1 MSSRVLKKLH
11 GDNELEVLDQEASD
25 IDNDNSFIG
34 SSGARKKQFDGNRY
48 DLFQQSMSESEV
60 KEDDNETEHNSTA
73 APNPTETKKKRKK
86 RKKRSGKQGAY
97 HRSSEDNADIDELA
111 RTFKGIGR
119 TVNDENVPLPENQ
132 SAATNT
138 NLLSTKAL
146 LSIQHKNLNPSF
158 EMKRMFGSKVVQM
171 KHSNDRRNGRGRPFK
186 TTWLVTPKDNW
197 PPATKTGISMT
208 IDSLKSSETE
218 TTAANRNSSSNRLNT
233 AKGVQWYVFEHSVG
247 YRQLQQKFLTAVESM
262 DSDNII
268 KVINQQP
275 YHVDSLIQMSE
286 LCKMSEDHAMASELI
301 EHAILA
307 LETAFHSTFSLTT
320 GNSRLDYCRQE
331 NRALFIVLF
340 KHAQYLEGRAC
351 ARTAL
356 EVAKLILTFDP
367 VTDPLAMIL
376 VLDYYALRSKQYEW
390 LVQLY
395 DEWGSSHN
403 LAQLPNMAYSYAL
416 ALFYLNKNAD
426 LDSADK
432 AIQYAIMMFPGVVK
446 PLLDALSVQVDS
458 RANSHQ
464 YISTSS
470 YDNQPAALQQLTSLY
485 VSRSKTV
492 WRDADILPWL
502 SKNVNAVLD
511 RVDAK
516 DPMVKDFSAKRSQ
529 RYKNPPRPILR
540 HIILSDFKEKVP
552 LAPFINQETEPIV
565 MYDPLPPLD
574 SINIYERPIL
584 TTPSRL
590 LPDASPLSMFFQSLL
605 PNFNV
610 QGGRFVAPETLAAAA
625 DLGAQNNGQNPDT
638 DVAWDQNARDQA
650 LMDELR
656 LIEEIDNA
664 AAVNNELNQPFIEL
678 RNSLT
683 SVVDAMRDFLSN
695 IRVPELPNDADV
707 DENEST
713 DDDVNDDYLT

>member
-11 GDNELEVLDQEASD
+11 GDNDLEAQDAS
-25 IDNDNSFIG
+25 DNDNSFIG
-34 SSGARKKQFDGNRY
+34 NSGARKKQFDGNRY
-48 DLFQQSMSESEV
+48 DLFQHDGSMSESEV

-73 APNPTETKKKRKK
+73 APNPSEIKKKRKK
-86 RKKRSGKQGAY
+86 RKKRSGKQGGY

-111 RTFKGIGR
+111 RTFKGINQ
-119 TVNDENVPLPENQ
+119 TINDENKPLSANQ
-132 SAATNT
+132 SAAATR
-138 NLLSTKAL
+138 LLSAKTL
-146 LSIQHKNLNPSF
+146 LTIQHKNLNPSF
-158 EMKRMFGSKVVQM
+158 EMKRMFGSKVVQT
-171 KHSNDRRNGRGRPFK
+171 KHTKWTLHDRRMRGRPFK
-186 TTWLVTPKDNW
+186 ATWLVTPKENW
-197 PPATKTGISMT
+197 PPAKKVGISMT
-208 IDSLKSSETE
+208 IDSSKSIEAE
-218 TTAANRNSSSNRLNT
+218 QSSSGRGAN
-233 AKGVQWYVFEHSVG
+233 KWFVFEHSAT

-268 KVINQQP
+268 KIINQQP

-286 LCKMSEDHAMASELI
+286 LCKMSEDNAMASELI

-307 LETAFHSTFSLTT
+307 LESAFHSTFSLTT
-320 GNSRLDYCRQE
+320 GNSRLDYRRQE
-331 NRALFIVLF
+331 NRSLFIVLF

-351 ARTAL
+351 SRTAL
-356 EVAKLILTFDP
+356 EVAKLILSFDP
-367 VTDPLAMIL
+367 ISDPLAMIL
-376 VLDYYALRSKQYEW
+376 VIDYYALRAKCYDW
-390 LVQLY
+390 LAQLY
-395 DEWGSSHN
+395 DEWEASNN

-416 ALFYLNKNAD
+416 ALFYLNKNGN

-432 AIQYAIMMFPGVVK
+432 AIQYAILMFPGVVK

-458 RANSHQ
+458 RANTHK
-464 YISTSS
+464 YISSS
-470 YDNQPAALQQLTSLY
+470 AYDNQPAALQQLTSLY

-492 WRDADILPWL
+492 WRDTEILPWL
-502 SKNVNAVLD
+502 SRNVNSVLD
-511 RVDAK
+511 RVDLK
-516 DPMVKDFSAKRSQ
+516 DPIVNEYTTKRTQ
-529 RYKNPPRPILR
+529 RYKTPPRPILR

-574 SINIYERPIL
+574 SINIYAKPTM
-584 TTPSRL
+584 TTQSRL
-590 LPDASPLSMFFQSLL
+590 LPDASPLSMFFQSIL

-610 QGGRFVAPETLAAAA
+610 QGGRFVAPANRDGAGNA
-625 DLGAQNNGQNPDT
+625 AQNQDPA
-638 DVAWDQNARDQA
+638 VAWDENVAHDQQ

-656 LIEEIDNA
+656 LMGEIDNA
-664 AAVNNELNQPFIEL
+664 AAVANNELNQPFIEL

-713 DDDVNDDYLT
+713 DEDANDYLT